1 VSEWGDAGFAGL
13 IAGGYLALLT
23 LTWASLAFGAG
34 RWGRR
39 WRLTSGQRAP
49 DNAPRLSVCIPARD
63 EAGRIGPAVRAALA
77 LDYPNLE
84 VVVVD
89 DRSSDGTGQEARDAG
104 AGDERLRVILGTE
117 PPAGWAGKPWA
128 CLRAAGEATGE
139 LLLFVDADVQVAP
152 WSAGAAVSAM
162 ETENLDLLSLFG
174 DWELRSFWER
184 AVIPVVGW
192 FIRGSVDLDGVNDQA
207 RQEAF
212 ANGQFILVR
221 TQGYEAVDGHA
232 AVRAEVL
239 DDVRLARAFKSRG
252 LRTGIRHAPG
262 AFSVRLYTG
271 LGDIVAGYGKNLYEG
286 MDRRP
291 IIAWGAILFVVVST
305 LSPYVVLA
313 ALGVGVATGAW
324 SPPRLGWWLW
334 LAAIVGLIHLFRFRL
349 ERADGRSGVHSLT
362 HPLGNVVL
370 VWVLLRS
377 FFGMRAQWKGR
388 AFVDGKAGSPE

>member
-1 VSEWGDAGFAGL
+1 MIEWGDAGFAGV

-23 LTWASLAFGAG
+23 LTWASLAIGAG

-39 WRLTSGQRAP
+39 WRLTP
-49 DNAPRLSVCIPARD
+49 DQPPASATPRLSVCIPARD

-77 LDYPNLE
+77 LDYPDLE

-89 DRSSDGTGQEARDAG
+89 DRSSDGTGQEALDAG
-104 AGDERLRVILGTE
+104 QGDARLRVILGTE

-128 CLRAAGEATGE
+128 CLRAAGEATGD

-152 WSAGAAVSAM
+152 WAARSAVAAL
-162 ETENLDLLSLFG
+162 EHDKLDLLSLFG
-174 DWELRSFWER
+174 DWALESFWER

-221 TQGYEAVDGHA
+221 TRAYESVDGHA

-252 LRTGIRHAPG
+252 LRTGIRYAPG
-262 AFSVRLYTG
+262 SFSVRLYTS
-271 LGDIVAGYGKNLYEG
+271 LADIVAGYGKNLYEG

-291 IIAWGAILFVVVST
+291 IIAWGAILFVGVST

-313 ALGVGVATGAW
+313 GLAIGVATGTW
-324 SPPRLGWWLW
+324 SAPRAGWWLW
-334 LAAIVGLIHLFRFRL
+334 LSAIVGLIHLFRFRL
-349 ERADGRSGVHSLT
+349 ERADGRSGLHSLT

-388 AFVDGKAGSPE
+388 AFVDGKAGTPE